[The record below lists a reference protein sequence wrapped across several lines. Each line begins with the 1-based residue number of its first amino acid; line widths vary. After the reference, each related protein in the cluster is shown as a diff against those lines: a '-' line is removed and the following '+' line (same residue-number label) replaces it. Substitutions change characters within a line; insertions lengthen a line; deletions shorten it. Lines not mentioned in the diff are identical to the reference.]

1 MENVLS
7 DDSAQDLEFRFQ
19 TVGEKLKAGREA
31 KGLSLNDIAL
41 RTRIPL
47 RHLEAIERSEY
58 SALPGTTYTVG
69 FAKSYARAMDM
80 NDGEIATELRAELT
94 QSGYEIHTTPTP
106 SYEPADG
113 ARVPSARLAWIA
125 AGLAVVLL
133 AGYFIW
139 RSFALTPSASVAA
152 EEDKPV
158 LKESA
163 ETKTADAP
171 AAAVDPKG
179 QVTLTATDTVWL
191 RIYDGN
197 KKRLFEKE
205 MTAGEKYD
213 VPTDAINPMINTGRP
228 QSISVTIGGKP
239 VATLGPPERAISDVG
254 VSAAALLA
262 RNAPP
267 AAATTTSATPR
278 PATGVVPTTAPAKSG
293 R

>member
-1 MENVLS
+1 VESKLS
-7 DDSAQDLEFRFQ
+7 DESAQDLEFRFQ

-69 FAKSYARAMDM
+69 FAKSYARAMDL

-106 SYEPADG
+106 SYEPADA

-125 AGLAVVLL
+125 AGLAAVLL

-139 RSFALTPSASVAA
+139 RSFALAPSGSEVVEA
-152 EEDKPV
+152 EKPAV
-158 LKESA
+158 EA
-163 ETKTADAP
+163 TTETKTAV
-171 AAAVDPKG
+171 AAAADPRG
-179 QVTLTATDTVWL
+179 QVTLTATETVWL
-191 RIYDGN
+191 RITDAD

-205 MTAGEKYD
+205 MQAGEKYD
-213 VPTDAINPMINTGRP
+213 VPTDANNPTINTGRP
-228 QSISVTIGGKP
+228 QSITVTIGGKAVP
-239 VATLGPPERAISDVG
+239 ALGPPERAISSVG

-262 RNAPP
+262 REASP
-267 AAATTTSATPR
+267 AAATTPATSATTTGAA
-278 PATGVVPTTAPAKSG
+278 PATAPAKSG
-293 R
+293 Q

>member
-1 MENVLS
+1 MLS
-7 DDSAQDLEFRFQ
+7 DDGAQDLEFRFQ

-80 NDGEIATELRAELT
+80 NDGELATELRAELT

-139 RSFALTPSASVAA
+139 RSFALAPSGGEV
-152 EEDKPV
+152 
-158 LKESA
+158 A
-163 ETKTADAP
+163 ETEKPAVEATTEAKTTEAP
-171 AAAVDPKG
+171 TAAVDPKG
-179 QVTLTATDTVWL
+179 QVTLTATETVWL
-191 RIYDGN
+191 RITDAN

-205 MTAGEKYD
+205 MQAGEKYD
-213 VPTDAINPMINTGRP
+213 VPADANNPTINTGRP
-228 QSISVTIGGKP
+228 QSITVTIGGKAVP
-239 VATLGPPERAISDVG
+239 ALGPPERAISSVG

-262 RNAPP
+262 REAPP
-267 AAATTTSATPR
+267 TAATT
-278 PATGVVPTTAPAKSG
+278 PATSTTTTGAAPTTIPAKSG
-293 R
+293 Q